1 MNELMEVF
9 WTIVNHPDAS
19 LVKFEIAKGLSKFT
33 QENIIQELEDKKQ
46 LQDEESKASKDN
58 SNFSKEQ

>member
-19 LVKFEIAKGLSKFT
+19 QVKFEIAKGLSKFT
-33 QENIIQELEDKKQ
+33 QENIIQELEDKKK
-46 LQDEESKASKDN
+46 LLDEESKDCKDN
-58 SNFSKEQ
+58 KNLTKEE